1 MALRININPTSLR
14 AQQNLSKA
22 QNALTSNIERLS
34 SGLRINRAGDDA
46 SGSSLSSKLTS
57 DTTGLKMAARNSN
70 DAISLIQTAEGAM
83 GEINGLLQRMRELA
97 VQSANG
103 GTLTSAERVYID
115 QEFQLLESEINRIVG
130 VTEFN
135 GNKLI
140 DGNYSTGIDFQVG
153 MNNSL
158 NDRLQISIADNDSTA
173 LGLNDDVLTS
183 QTGAQAAINAL
194 DTAIQSV
201 ATSRS
206 TMGTTQNRLTVT
218 LTNLAN
224 MHENLSAANSRIKD
238 VDVAEESAGM
248 TRNQILQQA
257 GVAVLAQANSM
268 PQAALSLIG
277 NKTWEFLLGLAGLN
291 WVSYKVD

>member
-1 MALRININPTSLR
+1 MALRINTNPTSLR

-22 QNALTSNIERLS
+22 QNALTSNIEKLS

-57 DTTGLKMAARNSN
+57 DTRGLKMASRNSN

-83 GEINGLLQRMRELA
+83 GEVNGLLQRMRELA

-103 GTLTSAERVYID
+103 GTLTSSERVYID

-140 DGNYSTGIDFQVG
+140 DGTQSSGIDFQVG
-153 MNNSL
+153 MNNTTD
-158 NDRLQISIADNDSTA
+158 DRIQISIADSDSTA

-183 QTGAQAAINAL
+183 QTGAQQAINAL

-201 ATSRS
+201 ATSRA
-206 TMGTTQNRLTVT
+206 TLGTTQNRLTVT

-257 GVAVLAQANSM
+257 GVAVLAQANSL
-268 PQAALSLIG
+268 PQSALSLIG
-277 NKTWEFLLGLAGLN
+277 
-291 WVSYKVD
+291 

>member
-1 MALRININPTSLR
+1 MALRININPTSLW
-14 AQQNLSKA
+14 AQQNLANA

-140 DGNYSTGIDFQVG
+140 DGNYSSGIDFQVG

-201 ATSRS
+201 ATSRA

-277 NKTWEFLLGLAGLN
+277 
-291 WVSYKVD
+291 